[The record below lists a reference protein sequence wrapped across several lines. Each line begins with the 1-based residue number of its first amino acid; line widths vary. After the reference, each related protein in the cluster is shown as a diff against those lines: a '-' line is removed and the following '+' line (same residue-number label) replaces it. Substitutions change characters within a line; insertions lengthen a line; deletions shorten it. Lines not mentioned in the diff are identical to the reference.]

1 MNNLPPLWV
10 YKCNSKKAP
19 KDPRWG
25 DWTAFFDRPTG
36 ASRWGG
42 TDTIFNVQ
50 SRSIIRN
57 RLQLGDLILCWQT
70 NRRQAEGLCVVDE
83 LPVIGISDDGQRE
96 VELRLA
102 PIVRIRRAS
111 SIAHPEV
118 DQFGTFPRSSIP
130 VGCPS
135 VPL

>member
-19 KDPRWG
+19 QDPRWG
-25 DWTAFFDRPTG
+25 DWAAFFDRPTG

-57 RLQLGDLILCWQT
+57 RLQRGDLILCWQT
-70 NRRQAEGLCVVDE
+70 NRHQAEGLCVVDE
-83 LPVIGISDDGQRE
+83 LPVIGTSDDGQRE

-102 PIVRIRRAS
+102 PIV
-111 SIAHPEV
+111 
-118 DQFGTFPRSSIP
+118 QFAE
-130 VGCPS
+130 
-135 VPL
+135 